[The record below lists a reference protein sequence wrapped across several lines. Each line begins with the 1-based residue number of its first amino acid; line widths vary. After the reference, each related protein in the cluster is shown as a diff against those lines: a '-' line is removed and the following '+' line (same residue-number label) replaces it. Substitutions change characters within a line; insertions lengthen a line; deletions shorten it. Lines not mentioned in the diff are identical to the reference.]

1 MSSEVCELLC
11 RHTSTVLLYL
21 TVFNI
26 YIVLCGFRVKMFF
39 LLWTGLIGRM
49 RRRLANMFLRALS
62 LSTKILWVCNSFRVE
77 IWLNTKSF
85 CLMELENGIDVLY
98 PFFLLHPA
106 KKEQIENLCLFG
118 WEMIPSI
125 PFMYKMYIKIKI
137 CFINSL

>member
-1 MSSEVCELLC
+1 
-11 RHTSTVLLYL
+11 
-21 TVFNI
+21 
-26 YIVLCGFRVKMFF
+26 
-39 LLWTGLIGRM
+39 
-49 RRRLANMFLRALS
+49 
-62 LSTKILWVCNSFRVE
+62 
-77 IWLNTKSF
+77 
-85 CLMELENGIDVLY
+85 MELENGIDVLY